1 MQVTL
6 VILKPSAIQR
16 GLLGEVIS
24 RFEKKGLQIVGMK
37 MLNLTDDQLE
47 VHYSH
52 LVNKPYFGR
61 IKDSMQASPVIVIAL
76 KGVDAVNVVRKITG
90 VTNGRDAAPGTI
102 RGDFS
107 ISVQE
112 NIVHTSDS
120 AETAE
125 VELKRF
131 FKTDE
136 IFNYPQLT
144 IKSVYAGDEYWLQ
157 NENRL

>member
-16 GLLGEVIS
+16 GIMGEVIS

-37 MLNLTDDQLE
+37 MLNLTDSQLE
-47 VHYSH
+47 LHYSH
-52 LVNKPYFGR
+52 LVDKPFFGR
-61 IKDSMQASPVIVIAL
+61 IKDSMQASPVVAMAI
-76 KGVDAVNVVRKITG
+76 KGVDAVNATRKITG
-90 VTNGRDAAPGTI
+90 VTNGREAVPGTI

-107 ISVQE
+107 VSVQE

-125 VELKRF
+125 IELNRF
-131 FKTDE
+131 FNTDE
-136 IFNYPQLT
+136 IFNYSQFN
-144 IKSVYAGDEYWLQ
+144 IKSIYAGDEY
-157 NENRL
+157 

>member
-1 MQVTL
+1 MQLTL
-6 VILKPSAIQR
+6 AILKPSAIQR
-16 GLLGEVIS
+16 GILGEVIS

-37 MLNLTDDQLE
+37 MLNLTDSQIE
-47 VHYSH
+47 THYSH
-52 LVNKPYFGR
+52 LVDKPYFGR
-61 IKDSMQASPVIVIAL
+61 IKESMQASPVIVMAL
-76 KGVDAVNVVRKITG
+76 KGVDAVNVVRSITG

-107 ISVQE
+107 VSVQE

-131 FKTDE
+131 FNTDE
-136 IFNYPQLT
+136 IFNYSQFN
-144 IKSVYAGDEYWLQ
+144 IKSIYSGDEY
-157 NENRL
+157 

>member
-6 VILKPSAIQR
+6 AILKPSAIQR
-16 GLLGEVIS
+16 GILGEVIS

-37 MLNLTDDQLE
+37 MLNLTDNQLKI
-47 VHYSH
+47 HYSH
-52 LVNKPYFGR
+52 LVDKPYYGR
-61 IKDSMQASPVIVIAL
+61 IKDSMQASPVIVMAL
-76 KGVDAVNVVRKITG
+76 KGVDAVNVVRKIAG
-90 VTNGRDAAPGTI
+90 ATNGREAAPGTI

-120 AETAE
+120 IDTA
-125 VELKRF
+125 VIELKRF

-136 IFNYPQLT
+136 IFNYSQFN
-144 IKSVYAGDEYWLQ
+144 IKSIYAGDEY
-157 NENRL
+157 

>member
-6 VILKPSAIQR
+6 AILKPSAIQR
-16 GLLGEVIS
+16 GILGEVIS

-37 MLNLTDDQLE
+37 MLNLTDNQLQI
-47 VHYSH
+47 HYSH
-52 LVNKPYFGR
+52 LVDKPYYGR
-61 IKDSMQASPVIVIAL
+61 IKDSMQASPVIVMAL

-90 VTNGRDAAPGTI
+90 ITNGRDAAPGTI

-120 AETAE
+120 IETAE
-125 VELKRF
+125 RELKRF
-131 FKTDE
+131 FETDE
-136 IFNYPQLT
+136 IFNYPQLN
-144 IKSVYAGDEYWLQ
+144 IRSIYAGDEY
-157 NENRL
+157 

>member
-6 VILKPSAIQR
+6 AILKPSAIQR
-16 GLLGEVIS
+16 GILGEVIS

-37 MLNLTDDQLE
+37 MLNLTDNQLQI
-47 VHYSH
+47 HYSH
-52 LVNKPYFGR
+52 LVDKPYYGR
-61 IKDSMQASPVIVIAL
+61 IKDSMQASPVIVMAL

-90 VTNGRDAAPGTI
+90 ITNGRDAAPGTI

-120 AETAE
+120 AETADI
-125 VELKRF
+125 ELKRF
-131 FKTDE
+131 FETDE
-136 IFNYPQLT
+136 IFNYSQFN
-144 IKSVYAGDEYWLQ
+144 IKSIYAGDEY
-157 NENRL
+157 

>member
-6 VILKPSAIQR
+6 AILKPSAIQR
-16 GLLGEVIS
+16 GILGEVIS

-37 MLNLTDDQLE
+37 MLNLTDNQLQI
-47 VHYSH
+47 HYSH
-52 LVNKPYFGR
+52 LVDKPYYGR
-61 IKDSMQASPVIVIAL
+61 IKDSMQASPVIVMAL

-90 VTNGRDAAPGTI
+90 ITNGRDAAPGTI

-120 AETAE
+120 SETAE
-125 VELKRF
+125 IELKRF
-131 FKTDE
+131 FETGE
-136 IFNYPQLT
+136 IFNYSQFN
-144 IKSVYAGDEYWLQ
+144 IKSIYAGDEY
-157 NENRL
+157 

>member
-6 VILKPSAIQR
+6 AILKPSAVQR
-16 GLLGEVIS
+16 GILGEVIS

-37 MLNLTDDQLE
+37 MLNLTDNQLE
-47 VHYSH
+47 THYSH
-52 LVNKPYFGR
+52 LVDKPYFGR
-61 IKDSMQASPVIVIAL
+61 IKDSMQASPVIVMAL

-90 VTNGRDAAPGTI
+90 VTNGREATPGTI

-120 AETAE
+120 SETAE
-125 VELKRF
+125 IELKRF
-131 FKTDE
+131 FETDE
-136 IFNYPQLT
+136 IFNYSQLN
-144 IKSVYAGDEYWLQ
+144 IKSIYAGDEY
-157 NENRL
+157 